1 MPTDKVLY
9 LIGGPN
15 GSGKTTLAKELLDT
29 YKDLKFMNADEVATK
44 NNLGMIDAARIVLN
58 DMTYTLE
65 QGQSFIWETT
75 LSGTYHNKFLTLAHE
90 ANYKIIF
97 SYVML
102 ASPEQNLA
110 RVQQRVVLGGHN
122 VPEDVLRRRYLKS
135 VMNFKL
141 VREIV
146 DSWILYY
153 NGDKRIVEVARGDN
167 NSEISIKDSEEYQ
180 KCKEVYNNA
189 LEEIKVLANRGARHA
204 QRVANQLGVN
214 VVYEKMK
221 DQIQNIM

>member
-1 MPTDKVLY
+1 MLEEKVLY

-29 YKDLKFMNADEVATK
+29 YKDLKFMNADEVAAK
-44 NNLGMIDAARIVLN
+44 RNLGMIDAARIVLN

-75 LSGTYHNKFLTLAHE
+75 LSGTYHNKFIKLAHE

-102 ASPEQNLA
+102 ASPDQNIA
-110 RVQQRVVLGGHN
+110 RVQQRVALGGHD
-122 VPEDVLRRRYLKS
+122 VPADVLHRRYLKS
-135 VMNFKL
+135 VMNFKD
-141 VREIV
+141 VRDMA

-153 NGDKRIVEVARGDN
+153 NGDKRIVEIARGEQ
-167 NSEISIKDSEEYQ
+167 NSQILITDSEGYK
-180 KCKEVYNNA
+180 KCQFVYNNA
-189 LEEIKVLANRGARHA
+189 LEEIVELANRGARHA
-204 QRVANQLGVN
+204 QRVARQAGINPVF
-214 VVYEKMK
+214 EK
-221 DQIQNIM
+221 INAISQNTL